1 MYEWFKSLVW
11 YEQALWLIAVVF
23 TFLFFVQFFF
33 SVVQKSGK
41 KIKSDNLIKS
51 LLSIQSITIFLSMFG
66 WVNIACIYQG
76 FTLKTA
82 LIISILSGMVMVVMM
97 AFLNYFFKKMK
108 SGEST
113 ARTQKINSTG
123 EVLSDIG
130 RKRSIPGKILIN
142 INGVNKEMVALTDFD
157 HDIKKGTKIE
167 VESVIENGT
176 LIIKPL
182 Q

>member
-1 MYEWFKSLVW
+1 MYEWFKSLSW
-11 YEQALWLIAVVF
+11 YEQLLWLTAIVF

-66 WVNIACIYQG
+66 WVSIACIYQD
-76 FTLKTA
+76 FNLKTA
-82 LIISILSGMVMVVMM
+82 LIISILSGLIMVVMM

-108 SGEST
+108 SNEPT
-113 ARTQKINSTG
+113 VKTQKINSIG
-123 EVLSDIG
+123 EVLKEIG
-130 RKRSIPGKILIN
+130 KKRSNPGKILIN
-142 INGVNKEMVALTDFD
+142 INGVDREMVALTDFD

-167 VESVIENGT
+167 VESV
-176 LIIKPL
+176 
-182 Q
+182 